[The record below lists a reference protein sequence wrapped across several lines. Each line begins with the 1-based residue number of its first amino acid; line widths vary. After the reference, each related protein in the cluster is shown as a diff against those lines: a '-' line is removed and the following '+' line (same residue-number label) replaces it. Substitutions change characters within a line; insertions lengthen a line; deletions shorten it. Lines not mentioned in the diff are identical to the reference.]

1 MPVTFLLAVV
11 ALRYLHELLA
21 VCITGPCSSIFWLT
35 SSSAATRPSIST
47 LAATAALAGTAAG
60 TSAVVLAVLLGR
72 PLQ

>member
-11 ALRYLHELLA
+11 TLRYLHELLA
-21 VCITGPCSSIFWLT
+21 VCISGPRSSISWLT
-35 SSSAATRPSIST
+35 SSSAAAWLSIST
-47 LAATAALAGTAAG
+47 LAATAALACAAAG